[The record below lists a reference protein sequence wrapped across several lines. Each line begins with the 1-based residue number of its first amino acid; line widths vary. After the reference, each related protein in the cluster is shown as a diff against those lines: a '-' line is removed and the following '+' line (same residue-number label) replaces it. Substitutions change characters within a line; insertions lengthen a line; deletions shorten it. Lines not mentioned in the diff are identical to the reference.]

1 MKQYLHRQ
9 GRKVTNLLKG
19 REQIDE
25 LWDLMA
31 SHWAIR
37 AEKIAAQ
44 KKASLEPSI
53 GSTKLS
59 VTPSKR
65 SLRVKKYDLLVDK

>member
-25 LWDLMA
+25 LWDRMA

-37 AEKIAAQ
+37 AERLAKQ
-44 KKASLEPSI
+44 KARTEPAI
-53 GSTKLS
+53 GPTKLS
-59 VTPSKR
+59 VEPPKAKTKLKPYHLQTK
-65 SLRVKKYDLLVDK
+65 

>member
-25 LWDLMA
+25 LWDRMA

-37 AEKIAAQ
+37 AERLAKQ
-44 KKASLEPSI
+44 NTKTEPAI
-53 GSTKLS
+53 GTTKLS
-59 VTPSKR
+59 VAPTRARTKIKSYHLQTK
-65 SLRVKKYDLLVDK
+65 

>member
-25 LWDLMA
+25 LWDRMA

-37 AEKIAAQ
+37 AERMAEQ
-44 KKASLEPSI
+44 KTKAEPVI
-53 GSTKLS
+53 GATKLS
-59 VTPSKR
+59 VEPTKAKAKLKPY
-65 SLRVKKYDLLVDK
+65 SLQTK